1 MIFIALNK
9 FKEKPNK
16 EMIAKIDRQIE
27 KMSKKGIKFINMYW
41 TLGRFDAVAIFEAPD
56 EKAAMKM
63 GLMVADVL
71 KTQTLVAVPR
81 KEALKLLD

>member
-16 EMIAKIDRQIE
+16 EMIAKIDRKIDQ
-27 KMSKKGIKFINMYW
+27 MSKEGIKFINMYW

-81 KEALKLLD
+81 KEAVKLLE